1 MLMHPS
7 VFRPGPHSPLLLTV
21 VLHMGFCRFLGVM
34 GGMHMVS
41 MRNVGVVRGFL
52 VSAGFVVLC
61 RFLMMTSGVLV
72 VLGGFLVMV
81 CGLF

>member
-1 MLMHPS
+1 MKKAGTIAT
-7 VFRPGPHSPLLLTV
+7 RPASKGLLLAVMFGMT
-21 VLHMGFCRFLGVM
+21 FCRFLCVI

-41 MRNVGVVRGFL
+41 MRNVGMVRGFL

-81 CGLF
+81 CCLF